1 MNIERS
7 HIFLKKNLLFNE
19 QNDAFNKMKIINHLI
34 ERIKQGDNTMNEL
47 SFPPSVSK
55 EYVYGCTVQ
64 KRNEIFTFL
73 INELRT
79 QIAII
84 EEEKEII
91 IRRFYNSTKNVE
103 MPKEIIE
110 DNEAS
115 IEEKMKILQI
125 LKETSQIEWIRP
137 PVYIT
142 RKVNV
147 TRSKKMIKLLQIA

>member
-1 MNIERS
+1 
-7 HIFLKKNLLFNE
+7 
-19 QNDAFNKMKIINHLI
+19 
-34 ERIKQGDNTMNEL
+34 MNEL

-147 TRSKKMIKLLQIA
+147 TRSEKMIKLLQIA

>member
-34 ERIKQGDNTMNEL
+34 ERIKQGDNTVNEL

-79 QIAII
+79 
-84 EEEKEII
+84 
-91 IRRFYNSTKNVE
+91 
-103 MPKEIIE
+103 
-110 DNEAS
+110 
-115 IEEKMKILQI
+115 
-125 LKETSQIEWIRP
+125 
-137 PVYIT
+137 
-142 RKVNV
+142 
-147 TRSKKMIKLLQIA
+147 